1 MRKKSKSAAILAV
14 IMAMTLAGSSAVYAE
29 ENPSAKTTET
39 DDNEK
44 EDTRAA
50 ENEPA
55 PCNEGEHELI
65 ESKVVL
71 PTCTERGYTIYKCKA
86 DGCTYEEKRD
96 ETAALGH
103 ELKEVSMQ
111 EATADK
117 PGVITYKCQ
126 RQGCDYT
133 ELAEI
138 PVKNTNTV
146 DGKTDD
152 ADTKTDETPGTD
164 ADSKSEDGKTDASE
178 EDKNSNTENA
188 SVDKDSTSGKTEPT
202 DSDTSADSK
211 NEGAE
216 KDLPEEDL
224 PEEDLPE
231 EDLSEED
238 IDEEY
243 ASFASSTSTDIVTE
257 YDPETAVG
265 TIRVA
270 KKDSDD
276 PTETEEVTG
285 MTVPAG
291 TTEIKKDADGNI
303 TDLAV
308 STAIDEVKNGFSL
321 TSENKKLHSIS
332 ISDKKNPKDHWITLS
347 AKESAT
353 ELGIRLRNG
362 NNKIIITL
370 TENEKPLNI
379 IKVSDTEKDVIL
391 TTSTAGTC
399 VINKAVQNIS
409 VDKDGKYSD
418 KKTLGR
424 KNQIILK
431 DVNGS
436 APYLELEYVKDET
449 VTTSVSAK
457 DENAAGVLEN
467 GNTKV
472 GNSESKGSA
481 AEKQK
486 DPDEELYWIQPYGEE
501 NQEPIVITVYKK

>member
-14 IMAMTLAGSSAVYAE
+14 VMAMTLAGSSAVYAE
-29 ENPSAKTTET
+29 ENSSAKTAET

-71 PTCTERGYTIYKCKA
+71 PTCTERGYTIYKCKV

-103 ELKEVSMQ
+103 ELKEVSIQ

-138 PVKNTNTV
+138 PVKNTNAV

-152 ADTKTDETPGTD
+152 ADTKTDEKPGTD
-164 ADSKSEDGKTDASE
+164 ADGKSEDGKTDASE
-178 EDKNSNTENA
+178 ENKNSNTENA
-188 SVDKDSTSGKTEPT
+188 SVDKDSTSGKTEPA

-224 PEEDLPE
+224 PEED
-231 EDLSEED
+231 

-243 ASFASSTSTDIVTE
+243 ASYASSTSTDIVTE

-285 MTVPAG
+285 MTVPTE
-291 TTEIKKDADGNI
+291 TTEIRKDSEGNI
-303 TDLAV
+303 TDLAI
-308 STAIDEVKNGFSL
+308 STSINEIKNGFSL
-321 TSENKKLHSIS
+321 TSENKKLHSIA
-332 ISDKKNPKDHWITLS
+332 IIDEKDPENHWITLR
-347 AKESAT
+347 AKETVS
-353 ELGIRLRNG
+353 ELGIHIYNG

-379 IKVSDTEKDVIL
+379 IKVSDTEKEVIL
-391 TTSTAGTC
+391 TTSTDGTC

-418 KKTLGR
+418 EKTLGR
-424 KNQIILK
+424 KNQIILN

-436 APYLELEYVKDET
+436 APYLELEYVKDE
-449 VTTSVSAK
+449 VATTSASEK
-457 DENAAGVLEN
+457 DEDAARNLETK
-467 GNTKV
+467 NTKA
-472 GNSESKGSA
+472 GDSESKGA
-481 AEKQK
+481 EAEKQK

>member
-14 IMAMTLAGSSAVYAE
+14 VMAMTLAGSSAVYAE
-29 ENPSAKTTET
+29 ENSSAKTAET

-71 PTCTERGYTIYKCKA
+71 PTCTERGYTIYKCKV

-103 ELKEVSMQ
+103 ELKEVSIQ

-138 PVKNTNTV
+138 PVKNTNAV

-152 ADTKTDETPGTD
+152 ADTKTDEKPGTD

-178 EDKNSNTENA
+178 ENKNSNTENA
-188 SVDKDSTSGKTEPT
+188 SVDKDNTSGKTEPT

-216 KDLPEEDL
+216 EDL

-231 EDLSEED
+231 ED

-243 ASFASSTSTDIVTE
+243 ASYASSTSTDIVTE

-285 MTVPAG
+285 MTVPTE
-291 TTEIKKDADGNI
+291 TTEIKKDSEGNI
-303 TDLAV
+303 TDLAI
-308 STAIDEVKNGFSL
+308 STSIDEIKNGFSL
-321 TSENKKLHSIS
+321 TSEKKKLHSIA
-332 ISDKKNPKDHWITLS
+332 IINKEAPKNHWITLS
-347 AKESAT
+347 AKETAS
-353 ELGIRLRNG
+353 ELGIHLHNE

-379 IKVSDTEKDVIL
+379 IKVSDTEKELLL

-424 KNQIILK
+424 KNQIILN

-436 APYLELEYVKDET
+436 APYLELEYVKDE
-449 VTTSVSAK
+449 VATTSASEK
-457 DENAAGVLEN
+457 DEDAARNLETK
-467 GNTKV
+467 NTKA
-472 GNSESKGSA
+472 GDSESKGA
-481 AEKQK
+481 EAEKQK

>member
-14 IMAMTLAGSSAVYAE
+14 VMAMTLAGSSAVYAE
-29 ENPSAKTTET
+29 ENSSAKTAET

-44 EDTRAA
+44 EDTGAA
-50 ENEPA
+50 ENEPV

-71 PTCTERGYTIYKCKA
+71 PTCTERGYTIYKCKV

-103 ELKEVSMQ
+103 ELKEVSIQ

-138 PVKNTNTV
+138 PVKNTNAV

-152 ADTKTDETPGTD
+152 ADTKTDEKPGTD
-164 ADSKSEDGKTDASE
+164 ADGKSEDGKTDASE
-178 EDKNSNTENA
+178 ENKNSNTENA
-188 SVDKDSTSGKTEPT
+188 SVDKDSTSGKTEPA

-224 PEEDLPE
+224 PEED
-231 EDLSEED
+231 
-238 IDEEY
+238 IDEAY
-243 ASFASSTSTDIVTE
+243 ASYASSTSTDIVTE

-285 MTVPAG
+285 MTVPTE
-291 TTEIKKDADGNI
+291 TTEIKKDSEGNI
-303 TDLAV
+303 TDLAI
-308 STAIDEVKNGFSL
+308 STSIDEIKNGFSL
-321 TSENKKLHSIS
+321 TSEKKKLHSIA
-332 ISDKKNPKDHWITLS
+332 IINKEAPKNHWITLS
-347 AKESAT
+347 AKETAS
-353 ELGIRLRNG
+353 ELGIHLHNE

-379 IKVSDTEKDVIL
+379 IKVSDTEKELLL

-424 KNQIILK
+424 KNQIILN

-436 APYLELEYVKDET
+436 APYLELEYVKDE
-449 VTTSVSAK
+449 VATTSASEK
-457 DENAAGVLEN
+457 DEDAARNLETK
-467 GNTKV
+467 NTKA
-472 GNSESKGSA
+472 GDSESKGA
-481 AEKQK
+481 EAEKQK

>member
-50 ENEPA
+50 ENESA

-71 PTCTERGYTIYKCKA
+71 PTCTERGYTIYKCKV

-103 ELKEVSMQ
+103 ELKEVSIQ

-133 ELAEI
+133 ELSEI
-138 PVKNTNTV
+138 PVKNTNAV

-152 ADTKTDETPGTD
+152 ADTKTDEKPRTD
-164 ADSKSEDGKTDASE
+164 ADGKSEDGKTDASE
-178 EDKNSNTENA
+178 ENKNSNTENA
-188 SVDKDSTSGKTEPT
+188 SVDKDSTSGKTDPA

-216 KDLPEEDL
+216 KDL

-265 TIRVA
+265 TICVA

-291 TTEIKKDADGNI
+291 TTEIKKDTDGNI

-379 IKVSDTEKDVIL
+379 IKVSDTEKEVIL
-391 TTSTAGTC
+391 TTSTNGTC
-399 VINKAVQNIS
+399 VINKVVQNIS
-409 VDKDGKYSD
+409 VDKDWKYSD

-424 KNQIILK
+424 KNQIILNNIK
-431 DVNGS
+431 GS

-449 VTTSVSAK
+449 VTTSASEK
-457 DENAAGVLEN
+457 DEDAARNLETK
-467 GNTKV
+467 NTKA
-472 GNSESKGSA
+472 GDSESKGA
-481 AEKQK
+481 EAEKQK

>member
-14 IMAMTLAGSSAVYAE
+14 VMAMTLAGSSAVYAE
-29 ENPSAKTTET
+29 ENSSVKTAET
-39 DDNEK
+39 DDDEK
-44 EDTRAA
+44 EDPRAA

-146 DGKTDD
+146 DGKTD
-152 ADTKTDETPGTD
+152 
-164 ADSKSEDGKTDASE
+164 ASE

-188 SVDKDSTSGKTEPT
+188 SVDKDSTSGKIDPA

-211 NEGAE
+211 NEDA
-216 KDLPEEDL
+216 EEDL
-224 PEEDLPE
+224 PD
-231 EDLSEED
+231 ED

-243 ASFASSTSTDIVTE
+243 ASYASSTSTDIVTE

-332 ISDKKNPKDHWITLS
+332 ISDKKNPKDHWLTLS

-391 TTSTAGTC
+391 TTSTDGTC

-424 KNQIILK
+424 KNQIILN

-449 VTTSVSAK
+449 VTTSASEK
-457 DENAAGVLEN
+457 DEDAARNLETK
-467 GNTKV
+467 NTKA
-472 GNSESKGSA
+472 GDSESKA
-481 AEKQK
+481 AEAEKQK

>member
-14 IMAMTLAGSSAVYAE
+14 VMAMTLAGSSAVYAE
-29 ENPSAKTTET
+29 ENSSAKTAET

-71 PTCTERGYTIYKCKA
+71 PTCTERGYTIYKCKV
-86 DGCTYEEKRD
+86 DGCPYEENRD

-103 ELKEVSMQ
+103 ELKEVSIQ

-138 PVKNTNTV
+138 PVKNTNAV
-146 DGKTDD
+146 
-152 ADTKTDETPGTD
+152 
-164 ADSKSEDGKTDASE
+164 DGKTDASE
-178 EDKNSNTENA
+178 ENKNSNTENA
-188 SVDKDSTSGKTEPT
+188 SVDKDNTSGKTEPA

-216 KDLPEEDL
+216 KDLPEED
-224 PEEDLPE
+224 
-231 EDLSEED
+231 

-243 ASFASSTSTDIVTE
+243 ASYASSTSTDIVTE

-424 KNQIILK
+424 KNQIILN

-436 APYLELEYVKDET
+436 APYLELEYVKDE
-449 VTTSVSAK
+449 VATTSASEK
-457 DENAAGVLEN
+457 DEDAARNLETK
-467 GNTKV
+467 NTKA
-472 GNSESKGSA
+472 GDSESKGA
-481 AEKQK
+481 EAEKQK

>member
-14 IMAMTLAGSSAVYAE
+14 VMAMTLAGSSAVYAE
-29 ENPSAKTTET
+29 ENSSAKTAET

-103 ELKEVSMQ
+103 ELKEVSIQ

-146 DGKTDD
+146 DGKTD
-152 ADTKTDETPGTD
+152 
-164 ADSKSEDGKTDASE
+164 ASE

-188 SVDKDSTSGKTEPT
+188 SVDKDSTSGKTDPA

-211 NEGAE
+211 NEDA
-216 KDLPEEDL
+216 EEDL
-224 PEEDLPE
+224 PD
-231 EDLSEED
+231 ED

-243 ASFASSTSTDIVTE
+243 ASYASSTSTDIVTE

-332 ISDKKNPKDHWITLS
+332 ISDKKNPKDHWLTLS

-424 KNQIILK
+424 KNQIILN

-449 VTTSVSAK
+449 VTTSASEK
-457 DENAAGVLEN
+457 DEDAARNLETK
-467 GNTKV
+467 NTKA
-472 GNSESKGSA
+472 GDSESKGA
-481 AEKQK
+481 EAEKQK

>member
-1 MRKKSKSAAILAV
+1 MWCPKCKTEYRDGITVCADCGTPLVEGSAEDFDRIDLSTFKEEKTAAKFLEYLEYSGIAD
-14 IMAMTLAGSSAVYAE
+14 AQQE
-29 ENPSAKTTET
+29 ENEDGTYSITVPTKM
-39 DDNEK
+39 EK
-44 EDTRAA
+44 KA
-50 ENEPA
+50 EK
-55 PCNEGEHELI
+55 LY
-65 ESKVVL
+65 
-71 PTCTERGYTIYKCKA
+71 RGFLLA
-86 DGCTYEEKRD
+86 MEEEEEEKIAPKQVAQPTEESAQNAD
-96 ETAALGH
+96 EESVAA
-103 ELKEVSMQ
+103 Q
-111 EATADK
+111 
-117 PGVITYKCQ
+117 
-126 RQGCDYT
+126 
-133 ELAEI
+133 
-138 PVKNTNTV
+138 
-146 DGKTDD
+146 
-152 ADTKTDETPGTD
+152 
-164 ADSKSEDGKTDASE
+164 SE
-178 EDKNSNTENA
+178 EDNENREY
-188 SVDKDSTSGKTEPT
+188 DWD
-202 DSDTSADSK
+202 D
-211 NEGAE
+211 
-216 KDLPEEDL
+216 EEDEADQT
-224 PEEDLPE
+224 PYKETEEEFGEAEQLV
-231 EDLSEED
+231 SEED

-391 TTSTAGTC
+391 TTSTDGTC

-424 KNQIILK
+424 KNQIILN

-436 APYLELEYVKDET
+436 APYLELEYVKDE
-449 VTTSVSAK
+449 VATTSASEK
-457 DENAAGVLEN
+457 DEDAARNLETK
-467 GNTKV
+467 NTKA
-472 GNSESKGSA
+472 GDSESKGA
-481 AEKQK
+481 EAEKQK

>member
-14 IMAMTLAGSSAVYAE
+14 VMAMTLAGSSAVYAE
-29 ENPSAKTTET
+29 ENSSAKTAET
-39 DDNEK
+39 DDDEK
-44 EDTRAA
+44 EDPRAA

-146 DGKTDD
+146 DGKTD
-152 ADTKTDETPGTD
+152 
-164 ADSKSEDGKTDASE
+164 ASE

-188 SVDKDSTSGKTEPT
+188 SVDKDSTSGKIDPA

-211 NEGAE
+211 NEDA
-216 KDLPEEDL
+216 EEDL
-224 PEEDLPE
+224 PD
-231 EDLSEED
+231 ED

-243 ASFASSTSTDIVTE
+243 ASYASSTSTDIVTE

-265 TIRVA
+265 TICVA

-321 TSENKKLHSIS
+321 TSENKKLHSIA
-332 ISDKKNPKDHWITLS
+332 IIDEKDPENHWITLS

-391 TTSTAGTC
+391 TTSTDGTC

-424 KNQIILK
+424 KNQIILN

-449 VTTSVSAK
+449 VTTSASEK
-457 DENAAGVLEN
+457 DEDAARNLETK
-467 GNTKV
+467 NTKA
-472 GNSESKGSA
+472 GDSESKA
-481 AEKQK
+481 AEAEKQK

>member
-14 IMAMTLAGSSAVYAE
+14 VIAMTLAGSSAVYAE
-29 ENPSAKTTET
+29 ENSSAKTAET

-71 PTCTERGYTIYKCKA
+71 PTCTERGYTIYKCKV

-103 ELKEVSMQ
+103 ELKEVSIQ

-138 PVKNTNTV
+138 PVKNTNAV
-146 DGKTDD
+146 DGKTDG
-152 ADTKTDETPGTD
+152 ADTKTDEKPGTD
-164 ADSKSEDGKTDASE
+164 ADGKSEDGKTDASE
-178 EDKNSNTENA
+178 ENKNSNTENA

-224 PEEDLPE
+224 PEED
-231 EDLSEED
+231 

-243 ASFASSTSTDIVTE
+243 ASYASSTSTDIVTE

-291 TTEIKKDADGNI
+291 TTEIKKDSEGNI
-303 TDLAV
+303 TDLAI
-308 STAIDEVKNGFSL
+308 STSIDEIKNGFSL
-321 TSENKKLHSIS
+321 TSEKKKLHSIA
-332 ISDKKNPKDHWITLS
+332 IINKEAPKNHWITLS
-347 AKESAT
+347 AKETAS
-353 ELGIRLRNG
+353 ELGIHLHNE

-379 IKVSDTEKDVIL
+379 IKVSDTEKELLL

-409 VDKDGKYSD
+409 VDKDRKYSD

-424 KNQIILK
+424 KNQIILN

-436 APYLELEYVKDET
+436 APYLELEYVKDE
-449 VTTSVSAK
+449 VATTSASEK
-457 DENAAGVLEN
+457 DEDAARNLETK
-467 GNTKV
+467 NTKA
-472 GNSESKGSA
+472 GDSESKGA
-481 AEKQK
+481 EAEKQK

>member
-14 IMAMTLAGSSAVYAE
+14 VMAMTLAGSSAVYAE
-29 ENPSAKTTET
+29 ENSSAKTAET

-71 PTCTERGYTIYKCKA
+71 PTCTERGYTIYKCKV

-103 ELKEVSMQ
+103 ELKEVSIQ

-138 PVKNTNTV
+138 PVKNTNAV
-146 DGKTDD
+146 
-152 ADTKTDETPGTD
+152 
-164 ADSKSEDGKTDASE
+164 DGKTDASE
-178 EDKNSNTENA
+178 ENKNSNTENA
-188 SVDKDSTSGKTEPT
+188 SVDKDSTSGKTEPA

-224 PEEDLPE
+224 PEED
-231 EDLSEED
+231 

-243 ASFASSTSTDIVTE
+243 ASYASSTSTDIVTE

-424 KNQIILK
+424 KNQIILN

-436 APYLELEYVKDET
+436 APYLELEYVKDE
-449 VTTSVSAK
+449 VATTSASEK
-457 DENAAGVLEN
+457 DEDAARNLETK
-467 GNTKV
+467 NTKA
-472 GNSESKGSA
+472 GDSESKGA
-481 AEKQK
+481 EAEKQK

>member
-14 IMAMTLAGSSAVYAE
+14 VMAMTLAGSSAVYAE
-29 ENPSAKTTET
+29 ENSSAKTAET

-71 PTCTERGYTIYKCKA
+71 PTCTERGYTIYKCKV

-103 ELKEVSMQ
+103 ELKEVSIQ

-133 ELAEI
+133 ELSEI
-138 PVKNTNTV
+138 PVKNTNAV

-152 ADTKTDETPGTD
+152 ADTKTDEKPGTD
-164 ADSKSEDGKTDASE
+164 ADGKSEDGKTDASE
-178 EDKNSNTENA
+178 ENKNSNTENA

-216 KDLPEEDL
+216 
-224 PEEDLPE
+224 
-231 EDLSEED
+231 
-238 IDEEY
+238 
-243 ASFASSTSTDIVTE
+243 
-257 YDPETAVG
+257 
-265 TIRVA
+265 
-270 KKDSDD
+270 KDSDD

-391 TTSTAGTC
+391 TTSTDGTC

-424 KNQIILK
+424 KNQIILN

-436 APYLELEYVKDET
+436 APYLELEYVKDE
-449 VTTSVSAK
+449 VATTSASEK
-457 DENAAGVLEN
+457 DEDAARNLETK
-467 GNTKV
+467 NTKA
-472 GNSESKGSA
+472 GDSESKGA
-481 AEKQK
+481 EAEKQK

>member
-14 IMAMTLAGSSAVYAE
+14 VMAMTLAGSSAVYAE
-29 ENPSAKTTET
+29 ENSSAKTAET

-71 PTCTERGYTIYKCKA
+71 PTCTERGYTIYKCKV

-103 ELKEVSMQ
+103 ELKEVSIQ

-146 DGKTDD
+146 DGKTD
-152 ADTKTDETPGTD
+152 
-164 ADSKSEDGKTDASE
+164 ASE

-188 SVDKDSTSGKTEPT
+188 SVDKDSTSGKIDPA

-211 NEGAE
+211 NEDA
-216 KDLPEEDL
+216 EEDL
-224 PEEDLPE
+224 PD
-231 EDLSEED
+231 ED

-243 ASFASSTSTDIVTE
+243 ASYASSTSTDIVTE

-424 KNQIILK
+424 KNQIILN

-436 APYLELEYVKDET
+436 APYLELEYVKGE
-449 VTTSVSAK
+449 VATTSASEK
-457 DENAAGVLEN
+457 DEDAARNLETK
-467 GNTKV
+467 NTKA
-472 GNSESKGSA
+472 GDSESKGA
-481 AEKQK
+481 EAEKQK

>member
-1 MRKKSKSAAILAV
+1 MRKKGKSAAVLAV
-14 IMAMTLAGSSAVYAE
+14 VMAMTLAGSSAVYAE
-29 ENPSAKTTET
+29 ENPSAKTAET

-44 EDTRAA
+44 EDMRAA

-55 PCNEGEHELI
+55 LCNEGEHELI

-103 ELKEVSMQ
+103 ELKEVSIQ

-138 PVKNTNTV
+138 PVKNTNDV

-152 ADTKTDETPGTD
+152 ADTKTDEKPGTD
-164 ADSKSEDGKTDASE
+164 ADSKTEDGKTDASE
-178 EDKNSNTENA
+178 EDKNFDTENA
-188 SVDKDSTSGKTEPT
+188 SVDKDSTSGKTDLA
-202 DSDTSADSK
+202 DSDTSVDSK
-211 NEGAE
+211 NENAE
-216 KDLPEEDL
+216 EELPD
-224 PEEDLPE
+224 
-231 EDLSEED
+231 ED

-265 TIRVA
+265 TICVA

-276 PTETEEVTG
+276 PMETEEVTG
-285 MTVPAG
+285 MTVPTG
-291 TTEIKKDADGNI
+291 TTEIRKDSEGNI
-303 TDLAV
+303 TDLAI
-308 STAIDEVKNGFSL
+308 STSINEIKNGFSL
-321 TSENKKLHSIS
+321 TSENKKLHSIA
-332 ISDKKNPKDHWITLS
+332 IIDEKDPVNHWITLS
-347 AKESAT
+347 AKETAS
-353 ELGIRLRNG
+353 ELGIRLRRDG
-362 NNKIIITL
+362 NKIIITL
-370 TENEKPLNI
+370 TESEKPLNI
-379 IKVSDTEKDVIL
+379 IKVSDSEKEVIL
-391 TTSTAGTC
+391 TTSTDGTC

-424 KNQIILK
+424 KNQIILN

-436 APYLELEYVKDET
+436 APYLELEYVKDE
-449 VTTSVSAK
+449 VATTSASEK
-457 DENAAGVLEN
+457 DEDAAGVLEN
-467 GNTKV
+467 GNTKA
-472 GNSESKGSA
+472 GNSESKGSD

>member
-14 IMAMTLAGSSAVYAE
+14 VMAMTLAGSSAVYAE
-29 ENPSAKTTET
+29 ENSSAKTAET

-71 PTCTERGYTIYKCKA
+71 PTCTERGYTIYKCKV

-103 ELKEVSMQ
+103 ELKEVSIQ

-146 DGKTDD
+146 DGKTD
-152 ADTKTDETPGTD
+152 
-164 ADSKSEDGKTDASE
+164 ASE

-188 SVDKDSTSGKTEPT
+188 SVDKDSTSGKTEPA

-224 PEEDLPE
+224 PEED
-231 EDLSEED
+231 

-243 ASFASSTSTDIVTE
+243 ASYASSTSTDIVTE

-347 AKESAT
+347 AKESVT

-424 KNQIILK
+424 KNQIILN

-436 APYLELEYVKDET
+436 APYLELEYVKDE
-449 VTTSVSAK
+449 VATTSASEK
-457 DENAAGVLEN
+457 DEDAARNLETK
-467 GNTKV
+467 NTKA
-472 GNSESKGSA
+472 GDSESKGA
-481 AEKQK
+481 EAEKQK

>member
-1 MRKKSKSAAILAV
+1 M
-14 IMAMTLAGSSAVYAE
+14 
-29 ENPSAKTTET
+29 
-39 DDNEK
+39 
-44 EDTRAA
+44 
-50 ENEPA
+50 
-55 PCNEGEHELI
+55 
-65 ESKVVL
+65 
-71 PTCTERGYTIYKCKA
+71 
-86 DGCTYEEKRD
+86 
-96 ETAALGH
+96 
-103 ELKEVSMQ
+103 
-111 EATADK
+111 
-117 PGVITYKCQ
+117 ITYKCQ

-133 ELAEI
+133 ELSEI
-138 PVKNTNTV
+138 PVKNTNAV

-152 ADTKTDETPGTD
+152 ADTKTDEKPGTD
-164 ADSKSEDGKTDASE
+164 ADGKSEDGKTDASE
-178 EDKNSNTENA
+178 ENKNSNTENA
-188 SVDKDSTSGKTEPT
+188 SVDKDSTSEKTEPT

-224 PEEDLPE
+224 PEEDL
-231 EDLSEED
+231 SEED

-243 ASFASSTSTDIVTE
+243 ASYASSTSTDIVTE

-308 STAIDEVKNGFSL
+308 STAIDEVKNGFFL

-391 TTSTAGTC
+391 TTSTDGTC

-424 KNQIILK
+424 KNQIILN

-436 APYLELEYVKDET
+436 APYLELEYVKDE
-449 VTTSVSAK
+449 VATTSASEK
-457 DENAAGVLEN
+457 DEDAARNLETK
-467 GNTKV
+467 NTKA
-472 GNSESKGSA
+472 GDSESKGA
-481 AEKQK
+481 EAEKQK

>member
-265 TIRVA
+265 TICVA
-270 KKDSDD
+270 KIDSDD

-424 KNQIILK
+424 KNQIILN

-467 GNTKV
+467 GNT
-472 GNSESKGSA
+472 
-481 AEKQK
+481 
-486 DPDEELYWIQPYGEE
+486 
-501 NQEPIVITVYKK
+501 

>member
-265 TIRVA
+265 TICVA

-347 AKESAT
+347 AKETAS
-353 ELGIRLRNG
+353 ELGIHLHNE

-424 KNQIILK
+424 KNQIILN

>member
-14 IMAMTLAGSSAVYAE
+14 VMAMTLAGSSAVYAE
-29 ENPSAKTTET
+29 ENSSAKTAET
-39 DDNEK
+39 DDDEK
-44 EDTRAA
+44 EDPRAA

-146 DGKTDD
+146 DGKTD
-152 ADTKTDETPGTD
+152 
-164 ADSKSEDGKTDASE
+164 ASE

-224 PEEDLPE
+224 PEEDL
-231 EDLSEED
+231 SEED

-243 ASFASSTSTDIVTE
+243 ASYASSTSTDIVTE

-391 TTSTAGTC
+391 TTSTDGTC

-424 KNQIILK
+424 KNQIILN

-436 APYLELEYVKDET
+436 APYLELEYVKDE
-449 VTTSVSAK
+449 VATTSASEK
-457 DENAAGVLEN
+457 DEDAARNLETK
-467 GNTKV
+467 NTKS
-472 GNSESKGSA
+472 GDSESKGA
-481 AEKQK
+481 EAEKQK

>member
-14 IMAMTLAGSSAVYAE
+14 VMAMTLTGSSTVYAE
-29 ENPSAKTTET
+29 ENSSAKTAET

-71 PTCTERGYTIYKCKA
+71 PTCTERGYTIYKCKV

-103 ELKEVSMQ
+103 ELKEVSIQ

-133 ELAEI
+133 ELSEI
-138 PVKNTNTV
+138 PVKNTNAV

-152 ADTKTDETPGTD
+152 ADTKTDEKPGTD
-164 ADSKSEDGKTDASE
+164 ADGKSEDGKTDASE
-178 EDKNSNTENA
+178 ENKNSNTENA

-224 PEEDLPE
+224 PEEDL
-231 EDLSEED
+231 SEED

-243 ASFASSTSTDIVTE
+243 ASYASSTSTDIVTE

-347 AKESAT
+347 AKETAS
-353 ELGIRLRNG
+353 ELGIHLHNE

-379 IKVSDTEKDVIL
+379 IKISDTEKELLL

-399 VINKAVQNIS
+399 VINKEVQDVL

-424 KNQIILK
+424 KNQIILN

-436 APYLELEYVKDET
+436 APYLELEYVKDE
-449 VTTSVSAK
+449 VATTSASEK
-457 DENAAGVLEN
+457 DEDAARNLETK
-467 GNTKV
+467 NTKA
-472 GNSESKGSA
+472 GDSESKGA
-481 AEKQK
+481 EAEKQK

>member
-50 ENEPA
+50 ENESA

-71 PTCTERGYTIYKCKA
+71 PTCTERGYTIYKCKV

-164 ADSKSEDGKTDASE
+164 ADSKSEDGKTDPA
-178 EDKNSNTENA
+178 
-188 SVDKDSTSGKTEPT
+188 

-211 NEGAE
+211 NEDA
-216 KDLPEEDL
+216 EEDL
-224 PEEDLPE
+224 PD
-231 EDLSEED
+231 ED

-265 TIRVA
+265 TICVA

-391 TTSTAGTC
+391 TTSTDGTC

-424 KNQIILK
+424 KNQIILN

-436 APYLELEYVKDET
+436 APYLELEYVKDE
-449 VTTSVSAK
+449 VATTSASEK
-457 DENAAGVLEN
+457 DEDAARNLETK
-467 GNTKV
+467 NTKA
-472 GNSESKGSA
+472 GDSESKGA
-481 AEKQK
+481 EAEKQK

>member
-14 IMAMTLAGSSAVYAE
+14 VMAMTLAGSSAVYAE
-29 ENPSAKTTET
+29 ENSSAKTAET

-71 PTCTERGYTIYKCKA
+71 PTCTERGYTIYKCKV

-103 ELKEVSMQ
+103 ELKEVSIQ

-133 ELAEI
+133 ELSEI
-138 PVKNTNTV
+138 PVKNTNAV

-152 ADTKTDETPGTD
+152 ADTKTDEKPGTD
-164 ADSKSEDGKTDASE
+164 ADGKSEDGKTDASE
-178 EDKNSNTENA
+178 ENKNSNTENA

-224 PEEDLPE
+224 
-231 EDLSEED
+231 SEED

-265 TIRVA
+265 TICVA

-424 KNQIILK
+424 KNQIILN

>member
-14 IMAMTLAGSSAVYAE
+14 VMAMTLAGSSAVYAE
-29 ENPSAKTTET
+29 ENSSAKTAET
-39 DDNEK
+39 DDDEK
-44 EDTRAA
+44 EDPRAA

-103 ELKEVSMQ
+103 ELKEVSIQ

-146 DGKTDD
+146 DC
-152 ADTKTDETPGTD
+152 
-164 ADSKSEDGKTDASE
+164 KTDASE

-188 SVDKDSTSGKTEPT
+188 SVDKDSTSGKIDPA

-211 NEGAE
+211 NEDA
-216 KDLPEEDL
+216 EEDL
-224 PEEDLPE
+224 PD
-231 EDLSEED
+231 ED

-243 ASFASSTSTDIVTE
+243 ASYASSTSTDIVTE

-391 TTSTAGTC
+391 TTSTDGTC

-424 KNQIILK
+424 KNQIILN

-436 APYLELEYVKDET
+436 APYLELEYVKDE
-449 VTTSVSAK
+449 VATTSASEK
-457 DENAAGVLEN
+457 DEDAARNLETK
-467 GNTKV
+467 NTKA
-472 GNSESKGSA
+472 GDSESKA
-481 AEKQK
+481 AEAEKQK

>member
-14 IMAMTLAGSSAVYAE
+14 VMAMTLAGSSAVYAE
-29 ENPSAKTTET
+29 ENSSAKTAET

-71 PTCTERGYTIYKCKA
+71 PTCTERGYTIYKCKV

-103 ELKEVSMQ
+103 ELKEVSIQ

-138 PVKNTNTV
+138 PVKNTNAV

-152 ADTKTDETPGTD
+152 ADTKTDEKPGTD
-164 ADSKSEDGKTDASE
+164 ADGKSEDGKTDASE
-178 EDKNSNTENA
+178 ENKNSNTENA
-188 SVDKDSTSGKTEPT
+188 SVDKDSTSGKTEPA

-224 PEEDLPE
+224 PEED
-231 EDLSEED
+231 

-243 ASFASSTSTDIVTE
+243 ASYASSTSTDIVTE

-285 MTVPAG
+285 MTVPTE
-291 TTEIKKDADGNI
+291 TTEIRKDSEGNI
-303 TDLAV
+303 TDLAI
-308 STAIDEVKNGFSL
+308 STSINEIKNGFSL
-321 TSENKKLHSIS
+321 TSENKKLHSIA
-332 ISDKKNPKDHWITLS
+332 IIDEKDPENHWITLR
-347 AKESAT
+347 AKETVS
-353 ELGIRLRNG
+353 ELGIHIYNG

-379 IKVSDTEKDVIL
+379 IKVSDTEKEVIL
-391 TTSTAGTC
+391 TTSTDGTC

-424 KNQIILK
+424 KNQIILN

-436 APYLELEYVKDET
+436 APYLELEYVKDE
-449 VTTSVSAK
+449 VATTSASEK
-457 DENAAGVLEN
+457 DEDAARNLETK
-467 GNTKV
+467 NTKA
-472 GNSESKGSA
+472 GDSESKGA
-481 AEKQK
+481 EAEKQK

>member
-14 IMAMTLAGSSAVYAE
+14 VMAMTLAGSSAVYAE
-29 ENPSAKTTET
+29 ENSSAKTAET
-39 DDNEK
+39 DDDEK
-44 EDTRAA
+44 EDPRAA

-146 DGKTDD
+146 DGKTD
-152 ADTKTDETPGTD
+152 
-164 ADSKSEDGKTDASE
+164 ASE

-188 SVDKDSTSGKTEPT
+188 SVDKDSTSGKIDPA

-211 NEGAE
+211 NEDA
-216 KDLPEEDL
+216 EEDL
-224 PEEDLPE
+224 PD
-231 EDLSEED
+231 ED

-265 TIRVA
+265 TICVA

-285 MTVPAG
+285 MTVPTE
-291 TTEIKKDADGNI
+291 TTEIRKDSEGNI
-303 TDLAV
+303 TDLAI
-308 STAIDEVKNGFSL
+308 STSINEIKNGFSL
-321 TSENKKLHSIS
+321 TSENKKLHSIA
-332 ISDKKNPKDHWITLS
+332 IIDEKDPENHWITLR
-347 AKESAT
+347 AKETVS
-353 ELGIRLRNG
+353 ELGIHIYNG

-424 KNQIILK
+424 KNQIILN

-436 APYLELEYVKDET
+436 APYLELEYVKDE
-449 VTTSVSAK
+449 VATTSASEK
-457 DENAAGVLEN
+457 DEDAARNLETK
-467 GNTKV
+467 NTKA
-472 GNSESKGSA
+472 GDSESKA
-481 AEKQK
+481 AEAEKQK

>member
-188 SVDKDSTSGKTEPT
+188 SVDKDSTSGKTDPA

-211 NEGAE
+211 NEDA
-216 KDLPEEDL
+216 EEDL
-224 PEEDLPE
+224 PD
-231 EDLSEED
+231 ED

-265 TIRVA
+265 TICVA

-285 MTVPAG
+285 MTVPTE
-291 TTEIKKDADGNI
+291 TTEIRKDSEGNI
-303 TDLAV
+303 TDLAI
-308 STAIDEVKNGFSL
+308 STSINEIKNGFSL
-321 TSENKKLHSIS
+321 TSENKKLHSIA
-332 ISDKKNPKDHWITLS
+332 IIDEKDPENHWITLR
-347 AKESAT
+347 AKETVS
-353 ELGIRLRNG
+353 ELGIHIYNG

-379 IKVSDTEKDVIL
+379 IKVSDTEKEVIL
-391 TTSTAGTC
+391 TTSTNGTC
-399 VINKAVQNIS
+399 VINKVVQNIS
-409 VDKDGKYSD
+409 VDKDWKYSD

-424 KNQIILK
+424 KNQIILNNIK
-431 DVNGS
+431 GS
-436 APYLELEYVKDET
+436 APYLKLEYVKDET

>member
-14 IMAMTLAGSSAVYAE
+14 VMAMTLAGSSAVYAE
-29 ENPSAKTTET
+29 ENSSAKTAET

-71 PTCTERGYTIYKCKA
+71 PTCTERGYTIYKCKV
-86 DGCTYEEKRD
+86 DGCPYEEKRD

-103 ELKEVSMQ
+103 ELKEVSIQ

-138 PVKNTNTV
+138 PVKNTNAV
-146 DGKTDD
+146 
-152 ADTKTDETPGTD
+152 
-164 ADSKSEDGKTDASE
+164 DGKTDASE
-178 EDKNSNTENA
+178 ENKNSNTENA
-188 SVDKDSTSGKTEPT
+188 SVDKDNTSGKTEPA

-216 KDLPEEDL
+216 KDLPEED
-224 PEEDLPE
+224 
-231 EDLSEED
+231 

-243 ASFASSTSTDIVTE
+243 ASYASSTSTDIVTE

-379 IKVSDTEKDVIL
+379 LKVSDTEKDVIL

-424 KNQIILK
+424 KNQIILN

-436 APYLELEYVKDET
+436 APYLELEYVKDE
-449 VTTSVSAK
+449 VATTSASEK
-457 DENAAGVLEN
+457 DEDAARNLETK
-467 GNTKV
+467 NTKA
-472 GNSESKGSA
+472 GDSESKGA
-481 AEKQK
+481 EAEKQK

>member
-14 IMAMTLAGSSAVYAE
+14 VMAMTLAGSSAVYAE
-29 ENPSAKTTET
+29 ENSSAKTAET
-39 DDNEK
+39 DDDEK
-44 EDTRAA
+44 EDPRAA

-146 DGKTDD
+146 DGKTD
-152 ADTKTDETPGTD
+152 
-164 ADSKSEDGKTDASE
+164 ASE

-188 SVDKDSTSGKTEPT
+188 SVDKDSTSGKIDPA

-211 NEGAE
+211 NEDA
-216 KDLPEEDL
+216 
-224 PEEDLPE
+224 E

-243 ASFASSTSTDIVTE
+243 ASYASSTSTDIVTE

-332 ISDKKNPKDHWITLS
+332 ISDKKNPKDHWLTLS

-391 TTSTAGTC
+391 TTSTDGTC

-424 KNQIILK
+424 KNQIILN

-436 APYLELEYVKDET
+436 APYLELEYVKDE
-449 VTTSVSAK
+449 VATTSASEK
-457 DENAAGVLEN
+457 DEDAARNLETK
-467 GNTKV
+467 NTKA
-472 GNSESKGSA
+472 GDSESKA
-481 AEKQK
+481 AEAEKQK